1 MNPGVWEL
9 KGEVLCNSSQLM
21 SSQPVLWP
29 TREAKRLGDVEVG
42 RTQTF
47 SFGSK
52 AQPYVCRMRSVRTK
66 GCVWPRARAIFLQ
79 RLFCSPQES
88 SSSLLLHPPASRF
101 VVSWAHLRHGDTSQA
116 SSSSVL
122 RNGRVGA
129 TDTHRYPAAYYFL
142 SILAPVQGPAWQVDE
157 FHQKAQQWASFPGML
172 LLTRFTYWATPT
184 TPGWMESPSWMGR
197 FFFFGWLLLF
207 FLKTCLQSG
216 SCDCFNW
223 YKQLPT

>member
-9 KGEVLCNSSQLM
+9 KREVLCNSSQLM
-21 SSQPVLWP
+21 SLQPVLWL
-29 TREAKRLGDVEVG
+29 TREAKGRGDVEVG

-66 GCVWPRARAIFLQ
+66 GCVWPRARAISLQ
-79 RLFCSPQES
+79 RWFCSPKES
-88 SSSLLLHPPASRF
+88 PSSLLGLPPPSASLF
-101 VVSWAHLRHGDTSQA
+101 VVSWACLRHGDTSQA

-142 SILAPVQGPAWQVDE
+142 PVLAPVQGPAWQVDE
-157 FHQKAQQWASFPGML
+157 VHQKAQQWASFPGTL
-172 LLTRFTYWATPT
+172 LLTRFTY
-184 TPGWMESPSWMGR
+184 
-197 FFFFGWLLLF
+197 
-207 FLKTCLQSG
+207 
-216 SCDCFNW
+216 
-223 YKQLPT
+223 